1 MEILIKLPESVDF
14 ESRGVEFSF
23 SFADVAEDKLADFAV
38 AAIIA
43 GISKA
48 GVDAA
53 SSAASYAKE
62 NDMTA
67 EEATETLIAKRIA
80 TWHKGEWA
88 SRGTGEGLSRV
99 EQIAREKV
107 RDAIKAS
114 KQLATVYKGKSP
126 EERSAMVEEKWLAQS
141 DEAKDSLI
149 RWAKQELVRRQAAA
163 KAKADALK
171 DANVGIKL

>member
-1 MEILIKLPESVDF
+1 MKLMINLPESVDF

-23 SFADVAEDKLADFAV
+23 DFSEVASDRLAEFVVHCIV
-38 AAIIA
+38 A
-43 GISKA
+43 GVSKA

-53 SSAASYAKE
+53 SSAASYAKD
-62 NDMTA
+62 NDMTV
-67 EEATETLIAKRIA
+67 EEATEVLVAKRLA
-80 TWHKGEWA
+80 TWRKGDWA

-149 RWAKQELVRRQAAA
+149 RWAKGELARRQEVA

-171 DANVGIKL
+171 AADIGIKL

>member
-23 SFADVAEDKLADFAV
+23 NFADVESEKLADFVV
-38 AAIIA
+38 AAVVA

-53 SSAASYAKE
+53 SSAASYAKD
-62 NDMTA
+62 NGMTV
-67 EEATETLIAKRIA
+67 EVATSTLVEKRFA
-80 TWHKGEWA
+80 SWVKGEWT
-88 SRGTGEGLSRV
+88 SRGSGDGLSRV

-149 RWAKQELVRRQAAA
+149 RWAKGELVRRQAAA

-171 DANVGIKL
+171 DADVGIKL

>member
-1 MEILIKLPESVDF
+1 MKIEIELPESVDF

-23 SFADVAEDKLADFAV
+23 AFADVAEGALEALVTAAV
-38 AAIIA
+38 VA

-53 SSAASYAKE
+53 SSAASYAKD
-62 NDMTA
+62 NGLTP
-67 EEATETLIAKRIA
+67 EEATEVLVAKRFAI
-80 TWHKGEWA
+80 WHKGEWT

-126 EERSAMVEEKWLAQS
+126 EERSSMVEEHWLKQS
-141 DEAKDSLI
+141 PEAKDSLI
-149 RWAKQELVRRQAAA
+149 RWAKAELVRRQEAA

-171 DANVGIKL
+171 DADVAIKL